1 MCLKCGELCMTRP
14 ALLNAVIIM
23 LQCMRGCSIIT
34 TYHASAQG
42 VVRLVWVY
50 NLCNDLLRKNGCR
63 FLMQCPTGG
72 PDRSFPSEIRVY
84 LGILSESFFLS

>member
-1 MCLKCGELCMTRP
+1 MCLKCGELCMTGP

-50 NLCNDLLRKNGCR
+50 KFVQR
-63 FLMQCPTGG
+63 FIKEKPL
-72 PDRSFPSEIRVY
+72 
-84 LGILSESFFLS
+84 